1 MESASNLSFAHHR
14 GQLPA
19 LHGNTSFCGNFTDS
33 NGNNTSIAEARCD
46 GERGTTGSPE
56 GDANPV
62 IIAIV
67 ITALYSIVC
76 VVGLV
81 GNVLVMYIIV
91 RREVGNK
98 HVPCTQLMG

>member
-1 MESASNLSFAHHR
+1 MESAAGNGSDADYRS
-14 GQLPA
+14 QLPA
-19 LHGNTSFCGNFTDS
+19 LFNASTTSLCRNFTDG
-33 NGNNTSIAEARCD
+33 GNNNTPSYAEMRCGE
-46 GERGTTGSPE
+46 GERGLMGIPE
-56 GDANPV
+56 DDTNPV

-91 RREVGNK
+91 R
-98 HVPCTQLMG
+98 

>member
-1 MESASNLSFAHHR
+1 MESAANGTEVDYRSPIPVLYSNNNNSLCMNFA
-14 GQLPA
+14 
-19 LHGNTSFCGNFTDS
+19 
-33 NGNNTSIAEARCD
+33 NGNNTTSFAEARCE
-46 GERGTTGSPE
+46 GERVLPGMEDDT
-56 GDANPV
+56 NPV

-91 RREVGNK
+91 R
-98 HVPCTQLMG
+98 

>member
-1 MESASNLSFAHHR
+1 MESAGNGSDADHR
-14 GQLPA
+14 SQVSMLY
-19 LHGNTSFCGNFTDS
+19 NTSSLCRNFTDA
-33 NGNNTSIAEARCD
+33 NNTAGFAEARCVGD
-46 GERGTTGSPE
+46 RGVTGTLDA
-56 GDANPV
+56 DANPV

-91 RREVGNK
+91 R
-98 HVPCTQLMG
+98 

>member
-1 MESASNLSFAHHR
+1 MESASNGSDAEYRSRLA
-14 GQLPA
+14 A
-19 LHGNTSFCGNFTDS
+19 LYNNGSSFCRNFTD
-33 NGNNTSIAEARCD
+33 GNNSASYTEVRCD
-46 GERGTTGSPE
+46 GDQGVIGSMDD
-56 GDANPV
+56 DANPV

-91 RREVGNK
+91 R
-98 HVPCTQLMG
+98 

>member
-1 MESASNLSFAHHR
+1 MESAGNGSDADYQLSV
-14 GQLPA
+14 LY
-19 LHGNTSFCGNFTDS
+19 NTSSLCHNFTD
-33 NGNNTSIAEARCD
+33 NNTAVFPDVRCD
-46 GERGTTGSPE
+46 GDRRLTGNL
-56 GDANPV
+56 GDDANPI

-91 RREVGNK
+91 R
-98 HVPCTQLMG
+98 